1 MKQKKISKVKSLK
14 LKSLGVALVGFVGL
28 VGLVSQSAQA
38 QTNPDGEWHGRVVIG
53 GSYASSNTNVQTFN
67 ALADATRATQL
78 DKTSLYTLANYGS
91 NTSNTVRNTTAKLF
105 RVGGRYDYNLSADS
119 FYFGG
124 GEFENNQPQNIQSR
138 YVVNTGAG
146 YKMIRTPETSFDVF
160 YGLGYAETEFSRF
173 KPPQPGVVKG
183 IELLLGEES
192 SHKINST
199 SSFKQKWV
207 IYPSTSNNNGY
218 RSTIDMGLATVVAN
232 GWTLNVGVNMSYV
245 SKPSAGFPK
254 TSRLISFG
262 FGYKY

>member
-1 MKQKKISKVKSLK
+1 MTQKKISVVKIFGASLMC
-14 LKSLGVALVGFVGL
+14 LFSFGAH
-28 VGLVSQSAQA
+28 A
-38 QTNPDGEWHGRVVIG
+38 QTNPDGQWHGRVVIG
-53 GSYASSNTNVQTFN
+53 GSYASSNTNVQSFN

-91 NTSNTVRNTTAKLF
+91 NTTNNVRNTTAKLF

-160 YGLGYAETEFSRF
+160 YGLGYAETEFSRYSPP
-173 KPPQPGVVKG
+173 KPGIVKG
-183 IELLLGEES
+183 IEFLFGEES
-192 SHKINST
+192 SHKINNT

-207 IYPSTSNNNGY
+207 IYPSTSNNNGF

-232 GWTLNVGVNMSYV
+232 GWTLNVGVNMSYT

-254 TSRLISFG
+254 NSRLISFG